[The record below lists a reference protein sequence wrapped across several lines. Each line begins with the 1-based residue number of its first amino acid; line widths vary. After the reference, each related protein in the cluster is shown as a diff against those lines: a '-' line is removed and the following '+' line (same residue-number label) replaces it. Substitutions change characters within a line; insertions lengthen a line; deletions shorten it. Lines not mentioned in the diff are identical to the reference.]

1 MTNYNA
7 THSLAFDTLNPIN
20 SFKVLDQFI
29 VQNNSVA
36 VVAFAEFS
44 EIDQKIDQKSNVR
57 AAHESSP
64 YTILGWFELEASKY
78 AIVKLQQQDENRD
91 LNLTQLLTDRE
102 LQVATL
108 IASGHSNKQAA
119 QQLNI
124 SEWTVS
130 AHLRRIFMKLNVESR
145 SAMVYRCASL
155 IQRFDQLQQIVS

>member
-1 MTNYNA
+1 MTNYSTA
-7 THSLAFDTLNPIN
+7 QALAFEKLNPIN
-20 SFKVLDQFI
+20 SFKILDQFI

-44 EIDQKIDQKSNVR
+44 EIDQKPSIKLTQEN
-57 AAHESSP
+57 SP

-78 AIVKLQQQDENRD
+78 AIVKLQQPDENRD
-91 LNLTQLLTDRE
+91 LSLTQLLTDRE

>member
-1 MTNYNA
+1 MTNHNVA
-7 THSLAFDTLNPIN
+7 HSLVFEKLNPIN
-20 SFKVLDQFI
+20 SFKVLDQSFT
-29 VQNNSVA
+29 QNNSVA

-44 EIDQKIDQKSNVR
+44 EIDQKPNIKSTQEN
-57 AAHESSP
+57 SP

-78 AIVKLQQQDENRD
+78 AIVKLKQSDENRD

-130 AHLRRIFMKLNVESR
+130 AHLRRIFMKLNVDSR

-155 IQRFDQLQQIVS
+155 IQQFDQLQQLSP

>member
-1 MTNYNA
+1 MTNYNTA
-7 THSLAFDTLNPIN
+7 HSLAFDTFNSIN

-36 VVAFAEFS
+36 VVAFSEFS
-44 EIDQKIDQKSNVR
+44 EIDQKSNIK
-57 AAHESSP
+57 ATHENPP

-78 AIVKLQQQDENRD
+78 AIVKLQHSDENRD